1 MDSDLEGTRMGLRF
15 GLLGTGHWARKT
27 QGAALA
33 AHPEAELVGVWGRDP
48 DKAAHLAA
56 HLGTRPYPDVD
67 ALITDVDAVA
77 IALPPHIQGDLALRA
92 AKAGRHL
99 LLDKPVSLTLEAA
112 DALIAETETRGLASV
127 VFFTNRFFDNVNDF
141 LRTSAA
147 QGGWHGARASLFA
160 SIFQPGNPYG
170 ASPWRREKG
179 GLWDLGPHLL
189 SVVLPVLGPVEEV
202 AALTGPRDSTHLLTR
217 HRGGAIGS
225 FSVTLDAV
233 PGTEA
238 FGIDLY
244 GEHGRRSVPGGAGA
258 PVEAFGSAIDR
269 LSAQVNGGLGDP
281 CDLRFGRDV
290 VAVLAAA
297 EESARSGRSV
307 HVVEATGSN
316 PVASG
321 RGR

>member
-1 MDSDLEGTRMGLRF
+1 MGLRF
-15 GLLGTGHWARKT
+15 GLLGTGHWARET

-33 AHPEAELVGVWGRDP
+33 AHPKVELIGVWGRDP
-48 DKAAHLAA
+48 NKAAHLAA
-56 HLGTRPYPDVD
+56 HLGTRPYTDVD

-77 IALPPHIQGDLALRA
+77 IALPPHVQGDLALRA
-92 AKAGRHL
+92 ARAGRHL

-112 DALIAETETRGLASV
+112 DALLTETETRGLASV

-141 LRTSAA
+141 LRAGAA
-147 QGGWHGARASLFA
+147 EGDWHGARATLFA

-179 GLWDLGPHLL
+179 GLWDVGPHLL
-189 SVVLPVLGPVEEV
+189 SVVLPVLGSVEEV
-202 AALTGPRDSTHLLTR
+202 TALTGPRDSTHLLTR
-217 HRGGAIGS
+217 HRGGAVGS
-225 FSVTLDAV
+225 FSMTLDAA
-233 PGTEA
+233 PGTET
-238 FGIDLY
+238 FCIDLY
-244 GEHGRRSVPGGAGA
+244 GERGRRSVPGGEGD
-258 PVEAFGSAIDR
+258 PVEAFGAAIDR
-269 LSAQVNGGLGDP
+269 LAAQVNGDPGDP

-297 EESARSGRSV
+297 EESTRSGRTV

-321 RGR
+321 RDS